1 VQLNPWALTGI
12 VLVAVV
18 TPYLGHRSSR
28 SATSTHD
35 FLVARRTVRS
45 RRNAAA
51 ISGEY
56 LSAASFLG
64 IAGIVLKDGA
74 DALWFPIGF
83 TAGYVRS
90 QRRALVTVHQDITY
104 IAEVIAGDLLV
115 MHSGV
120 SGAESKKVRVLHR
133 LTRAGSDEPVM
144 TANVLMVAMDL
155 ERRRAAAIDEAIL
168 AGMGK
173 RLIGDPGS

>member
-1 VQLNPWALTGI
+1 MQLNPWALTGI
-12 VLVAVV
+12 VLVGVV
-18 TPYLGHRSSR
+18 TFYLGHRSSR

-64 IAGIVLKDGA
+64 VAGIVLKDGA

-83 TAGYVRS
+83 TAG
-90 QRRALVTVHQDITY
+90 
-104 IAEVIAGDLLV
+104 
-115 MHSGV
+115 
-120 SGAESKKVRVLHR
+120 
-133 LTRAGSDEPVM
+133 
-144 TANVLMVAMDL
+144 
-155 ERRRAAAIDEAIL
+155 
-168 AGMGK
+168 
-173 RLIGDPGS
+173 

>member
-1 VQLNPWALTGI
+1 VTTRTGWI
-12 VLVAVV
+12 ETYRGRV
-18 TPYLGHRSSR
+18 TPAECDYLGHMNIQ
-28 SATSTHD
+28 
-35 FLVARRTVRS
+35 FYVARISDATAALN
-45 RRNAAA
+45 NA
-51 ISGEY
+51 
-56 LSAASFLG
+56 
-64 IAGIVLKDGA
+64 
-74 DALWFPIGF
+74 IGF

-120 SGAESKKVRVLHR
+120 SAAESKKVRVLHR

-168 AGMGK
+168 AGVGK